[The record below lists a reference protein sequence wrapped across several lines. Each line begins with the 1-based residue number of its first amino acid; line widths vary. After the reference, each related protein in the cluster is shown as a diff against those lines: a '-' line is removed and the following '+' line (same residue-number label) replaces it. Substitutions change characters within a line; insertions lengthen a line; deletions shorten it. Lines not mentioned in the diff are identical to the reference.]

1 MNFDDFKVIFASA
14 TGLGNWLV
22 DIDMILKV
30 GISLASLLYIVIKI
44 QQLLKKRK

>member
-14 TGLGNWLV
+14 TGLCNWLV

-30 GISLASLLYIVIKI
+30 GISLASLLYIVLKI